1 MNDRVTTAIWREYEL
16 TDWTF
21 VFALPTNQRQ
31 FENAKAY
38 GEFCT
43 IPPGYRTF
51 PEYQSTVL
59 RGFSSLI
66 EPLERLGLRI
76 VRYPTSKA
84 YIRVLTGQAP
94 SILYAHC
101 SQGSRLEFSD
111 GLVSFVDLA
120 RRLSPGFH
128 GIAEICACAPI
139 QLNAYLKEKAPSAT
153 IATAFHELSVDLWI
167 AYSARFLVTFAE
179 RPCSYWEATARTR
192 EELAKLAGRD
202 AIIIT

>member
-1 MNDRVTTAIWREYEL
+1 MNDETKTAIRRQYAL

-21 VFALPTNQRQ
+21 VFGLPTTQRQ

-38 GEFCT
+38 GEFC
-43 IPPGYRTF
+43 ILPPGYRSF
-51 PEYQSTVL
+51 SSYESVVL
-59 RGFSSLI
+59 GRFSSLI

-84 YIRVLTGQAP
+84 YMRVLAGRAP
-94 SILYAHC
+94 SILYTHC
-101 SQGSRLEFSD
+101 SQNSRLEFSD

-120 RRLSPGFH
+120 RRLSPNFH

-139 QLNAYLKEKAPSAT
+139 QLNALFKEKAPSAT

-167 AYSARFLVTFAE
+167 SYYARFLVNFAE
-179 RPCSYWEATARTR
+179 GQCSYWEATVRTR
-192 EELAKLAGRD
+192 EELAKLTGRD
-202 AIIIT
+202 AIVVT